1 MQMVLKGLMMGKV
14 YRSQGSFY
22 SLLGKLNGQ
31 IIPNDIF
38 RELAV
43 FIRKKGI
50 GYAFQID
57 YNPKFFY

>member
-1 MQMVLKGLMMGKV
+1 MMGKV

-57 YNPKFFY
+57 YNPKLFY